1 MVSRFGPRRIDRH
14 GIELI
19 QTGVR
24 FSWNAWPSSRIEATR
39 TVVPISALYTPLKER
54 EDLPPVMY
62 EPVTCKASCKAILNP
77 YWYVTPFYYVPEL
90 MSVVRSTS
98 GANSGSVHSVFRGT
112 LSHPTTRISRHPIYP
127 PSCCPSTLLSNI
139 PFPDPLRSL
148 LSSYTLSILV
158 SMKMNSRLCERL
170 WSLV

>member
-1 MVSRFGPRRIDRH
+1 MVSRVSPRRIVGV

-77 YWYVTPFYYVPEL
+77 YWYVTPFYYVLQL
-90 MSVVRSTS
+90 MIVVRLTF

-112 LSHPTTRISRHPIYP
+112 LSHLTTRISRHPTYQ
-127 PSCCPSTLLSNI
+127 PSCCPSILLSNT

-148 LSSYTLSILV
+148 PSSSTWSTPV

-170 WSLV
+170 WWSA

>member
-1 MVSRFGPRRIDRH
+1 MVSHFSPRTIGGH
-14 GIELI
+14 GMELT

-77 YWYVTPFYYVPEL
+77 YWYVTHYYYVLPL
-90 MSVVRSTS
+90 MYTVKLTS
-98 GANSGSVHSVFRGT
+98 GASSGFVHSVSRGT
-112 LSHPTTRISRHPIYP
+112 LFHLTTRISRRPISP

-139 PFPDPLRSL
+139 PFPDLLRSL
-148 LSSYTLSILV
+148 LSSYTWSTPV
-158 SMKMNSRLCERL
+158 SMRMSSRLCERL
-170 WSLV
+170 